1 MSPSPFFPEL
11 QHFIQQV
18 ERVEPSAERRALL
31 DPIIAY
37 GRQCRDEKR
46 TFRLQFICTHNS
58 RRSQMAQAWA
68 FVFAQK
74 WQVACTTH
82 SGGTEATACHPNTLE
97 ALRQAGFKLE
107 MQVGAN
113 PHQLL
118 FWAPQAQPLALWS
131 KLYTDAANPQQ
142 GFAAVMT
149 CTQAEES
156 CPFIPQAEK
165 RFPLYYD
172 DPKAFDGSAREIE
185 AYQAC
190 SRQIASEMNYLFK
203 NLAQ

>member
-11 QHFIQQV
+11 QNFIQEV
-18 ERVEPSAERRALL
+18 ESLEPSAARQALL
-31 DPIIAY
+31 EPIIAY
-37 GRQCRDEKR
+37 GRQCWDEKR
-46 TFRLQFICTHNS
+46 TLWLQFICTHNS

-68 FVFAQK
+68 LVFAKK
-74 WQVACTTH
+74 WQVDCAAY
-82 SGGTEATACHPNTLE
+82 SGGTELTACHPNTLE
-97 ALRQAGFKLE
+97 AMRQAGFKLE
-107 MQVGAN
+107 MQMGAN
-113 PHQLL
+113 PHQRL
-118 FWAPQAQPLALWS
+118 FWGPQAQPLALWS
-131 KLYTDAANPQQ
+131 KLYTDAANPQEN
-142 GFAAVMT
+142 FAAVMT

-172 DPKAFDGSAREIE
+172 DPKAFDGTAGEIE